1 MSEPLS
7 TNDIEDVVS
16 SVRRLVSP
24 EARPRPLSRD
34 LGLEKLIL
42 TPALL
47 VAPDPYPA
55 AKRVA
60 KPSPKPKAK
69 PAAPAKTGRKTVAPK
84 ADPIRTEPAAPVVE
98 AEWEAPFW
106 AEPEP
111 ALAEM
116 ALQAEEAVL
125 MTSPEPAATVTAATV
140 TAATSA
146 RKPRSAPKAPAKKA
160 AAAGR
165 SPSQPAPKGANSTLR
180 SVKPA
185 TEPRKTAERPAPVAV
200 KPALELVRSEPEVSA
215 PHALVPDPA
224 VVNVAASPVEPVAD
238 LQADPPAEFET
249 AAPTALEEELV
260 VNGLAQVLTDRDGNP
275 VSLLDEDEL
284 ILMVRRVIREEL
296 QDVLGERI
304 TRNVRKLVR
313 AEINRALTLQTLE

>member
-47 VAPDPYPA
+47 VVPEPSLATERVTKPA
-55 AKRVA
+55 
-60 KPSPKPKAK
+60 PKPKSK
-69 PAAPAKTGRKTVAPK
+69 SAAPAKTSRKTVAPK
-84 ADPIRTEPAAPVVE
+84 ADPIRVEPVAPLVE

-106 AEPEP
+106 TEPEP

-125 MTSPEPAATVTAATV
+125 VTSPEPPAKVTAASV
-140 TAATSA
+140 A
-146 RKPRSAPKAPAKKA
+146 RKPRSASKAKTA
-160 AAAGR
+160 AAAK
-165 SPSQPAPKGANSTLR
+165 PALSRPKPKAEKPTLR
-180 SVKPA
+180 SVKTAPK
-185 TEPRKTAERPAPVAV
+185 PRKPAERTAPVAV
-200 KPALELVRSEPEVSA
+200 KPALELVRSEPEVSETA
-215 PHALVPDPA
+215 PVSLVPDPA
-224 VVNVAASPVEPVAD
+224 VANPAASPVEPLAD
-238 LQADPPAEFET
+238 LQPGVAT
-249 AAPTALEEELV
+249 AAPSAIEEELV

-296 QDVLGERI
+296 QNVLGERI
-304 TRNVRKLVR
+304 TRNIRKLVR
-313 AEINRALTLQTLE
+313 SEINRALTSQTLE

>member
-24 EARPRPLSRD
+24 EARPRQLSRD

-47 VAPDPYPA
+47 VVPEPSLATERVTKPA
-55 AKRVA
+55 
-60 KPSPKPKAK
+60 PKPKSK
-69 PAAPAKTGRKTVAPK
+69 SAAPAKTSRKTVAPK
-84 ADPIRTEPAAPVVE
+84 ADPIRVEPVPPLVE

-106 AEPEP
+106 TEPEP

-125 MTSPEPAATVTAATV
+125 VTSPEPPAEVTAAPV
-140 TAATSA
+140 A
-146 RKPRSAPKAPAKKA
+146 RKPRSASKAKAKPALSKPGPKAEK
-160 AAAGR
+160 
-165 SPSQPAPKGANSTLR
+165 STLR
-180 SVKPA
+180 SVKTAPK
-185 TEPRKTAERPAPVAV
+185 PRKPAERAAPVAV
-200 KPALELVRSEPEVSA
+200 KPALELVRSEPEVSESA
-215 PHALVPDPA
+215 PLSLVPDPA
-224 VVNVAASPVEPVAD
+224 VVNVAASPVEPVTD
-238 LQADPPAEFET
+238 LQPGGAT
-249 AAPTALEEELV
+249 AVPSTIEEELV

-275 VSLLDEDEL
+275 VSLLDESEL

-296 QDVLGERI
+296 QNVLGERI

-313 AEINRALTLQTLE
+313 AEINRALTSQTLE